1 MVLFIGVFLITIIK
15 NNGGNIEL
23 SIQDL
28 FDMVTALD
36 DAEYIQFLKLLGE
49 HNALLKC

>member
-1 MVLFIGVFLITIIK
+1 MITLIK
-15 NNGGNIEL
+15 NNGGSIEL

-28 FDMVTALD
+28 FNMVTALD
-36 DAEYIQFLKLLGE
+36 DADYIQFLKLLGE